1 MPLILLAQRLKE
13 LDDTVM
19 SHSNELL
26 LSHAPAVGDYGVA
39 PQIDRQVTF
48 KALSGQRMDGSGRP
62 TAPPVTSYSVF
73 TADGSV
79 AVVLIREGRQKGFSK
94 VLDRGGASH
103 GSTW

>member
-19 SHSNELL
+19 SHSGELL

-48 KALSGQRMDGSGRP
+48 KALSCQLMDGSDRP
-62 TAPPVTSYSVF
+62 TAPPATSYSVF
-73 TADGSV
+73 TADRSVTGS
-79 AVVLIREGRQKGFSK
+79 RFPEGRQEDTLKK
-94 VLDRGGASH
+94 AL
-103 GSTW
+103 T